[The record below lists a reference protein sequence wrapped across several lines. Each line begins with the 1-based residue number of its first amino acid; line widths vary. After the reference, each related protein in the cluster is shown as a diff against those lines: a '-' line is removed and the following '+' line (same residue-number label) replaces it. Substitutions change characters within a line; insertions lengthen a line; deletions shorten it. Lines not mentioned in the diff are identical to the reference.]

1 MEDLEMKTQVIV
13 VQVNHYNMQDNNKG
27 LSVRIVGD
35 KETTNNKFGLSISDA
50 AVPDYNELNYL
61 VQYADQLPAKFDANL
76 GFVAKKAAN
85 SKDITSIS
93 LSNLK
98 FVNSVEFKDLVPTK

>member
-1 MEDLEMKTQVIV
+1 MKTQVIV

-50 AVPDYNELNYL
+50 TVPNYDELNYL
-61 VQYADQLPAKFDANL
+61 IQYADQLPAKFDATL
-76 GFVAKKAAN
+76 GLTAKKGAN

-98 FVNSVEFKDLVPTK
+98 FVNPVEFKDLVAAKQ